1 MKKKINDCLLSAI
14 VEGRQKR
21 SPVSLSNRLMRNTS
35 VQTFKIMKL
44 LTLFLFL
51 ALSSG
56 YATGFAQQVTIS
68 GKNLSLNQVF
78 ALVEKQTGYV
88 LFSNSATFRK
98 AKKVS
103 LKAVDMPLRDFLD
116 AVLKEQPL
124 EYLILGK
131 TITLTDKL
139 HEAPEPEKQVV
150 ADTGRISGRVTDAAG
165 TPLSGA
171 TVLVKGRQ
179 RSAVTTAASGHFE
192 IRNAAVSDVLIIS
205 FIGYA
210 TQEFVVRSQDENIIR
225 LLLSDS
231 QLDDIV
237 VVGYGSQKKK
247 NVTGSIAK
255 IQSSEFKNAVITTV
269 DQSLQ
274 GRASGVQVVSTSG
287 EPGAEVVVR
296 IRGINS
302 LSGDNQP
309 LYVIDGFVMPPYREA
324 SASGTSGS
332 YASNGLY
339 GLDVND
345 IESIDILKDAA
356 ATAIYGS
363 RAANGVVLITTKK
376 GKAGESKIELVSKTS
391 FGTISNPIEMMNSY
405 EYATIKNQT
414 FLAVNQT
421 APFDLDSIPVT
432 GNTNWLNEISRTG
445 VRQETSINYRG
456 GVGNTN
462 YFLSG
467 SYLIDEGVLKK
478 SNNKRGS
485 VRFNLNSKL
494 KNWYDIRIQ
503 MTGTRQR
510 QTRAVTESRGW
521 PFVGGPLFDALR
533 SAPLQKNNNEL
544 VGNQPDIINGVA
556 LSGYSFINPLQ
567 ELTEKT
573 DFTYND
579 QFIANAENIFSLD
592 RNKQL
597 KLHVVVGTSFH
608 NSQRMINLPNW
619 LGSARSVNGLASQ
632 SMAKTQAYN
641 SSLYL
646 SHNFSTGGLSFSST
660 GGVEYANYIV
670 SLFNALGRG
679 INFPAIGLDAMESA
693 QNQSISS
700 YKEESVIRSGF
711 FRENLSF
718 KDRYVLSV
726 SMRADGASKFAD
738 NRKWGYFP
746 SVAAAWNLEQENF
759 MSAITNLDNAKIR
772 VSYGLTGSQSLPA
785 YRSQR
790 RYTTSFYEL
799 GNNPGGGST
808 VTTLVVAQPNNPEL
822 KWETTSQF
830 NIGTDISLG
839 KGFLTLTFDY
849 YNKLTSDLLQSM
861 PIPAQSGY
869 RNIWANNGTMR
880 NRGVEVNLGLKPF
893 RGKVEWSTNLIYSN
907 NKTMVVDLGKFDPT
921 SQGLTSLGGSLLGGG
936 ASILIPGQPLGQF
949 FGYKVIGLYQKED
962 LDASGKPTVA
972 LPANVND
979 NFEGR
984 FKYQDTDSNGVIN
997 SKDRMILGNA
1007 QPKFTF
1013 GWNNNISWKRWN
1025 LNVFFNGSVG
1035 NDIVNVS
1042 GAYLRTGILNL
1053 AGVGFNQTKD
1063 WYENRYT
1070 AERPTNDPR
1079 YPAAQPQPNGGYL
1092 SVEDVNSTMIE
1103 DGSFVRLK
1111 SLTLSYKPKLRTKVI
1126 GDLAIYFTTT
1136 NVLTLTRYSGFDPE
1150 VSSYGANVRLQG
1162 IDYAAYPNYKSY
1174 TIGLNFS
1181 L

>member
-1 MKKKINDCLLSAI
+1 MEKKINDGMLPAI
-14 VEGRQKR
+14 SKTRLKN
-21 SPVSLSNRLMRNTS
+21 VSLSLSKVLQSQIS
-35 VQTFKIMKL
+35 VQTIKIMKL
-44 LTLFLFL
+44 LTLFVFL
-51 ALSSG
+51 LISSG
-56 YATGFAQQVTIS
+56 YASVFSQTVTLS
-68 GKNLSLNQVF
+68 GKNLTLHQIFTVIEN
-78 ALVEKQTGYV
+78 QTGYV
-88 LFSNSATFRK
+88 LFSNSATF
-98 AKKVS
+98 KKGTRVTVD
-103 LKAVDMPLRDFLD
+103 AVELPLNQFLD

-124 EYLILGK
+124 EYMILGK
-131 TITLTDKL
+131 TITLSDKVDKT
-139 HEAPEPEKQVV
+139 PVTVKEKMVDT
-150 ADTGRISGRVTDAAG
+150 ARITGRVLDPAG
-165 TPLSGA
+165 VALNGA
-171 TVLVKGRQ
+171 TVSVKGKQ
-179 RSAVTTAASGHFE
+179 RTSVTTADNGGFE
-192 IRNAAVSDVLIIS
+192 IKNAAIGDVLVIS
-205 FIGYA
+205 FVGYT
-210 TQEFVVRSQDENIIR
+210 TQEYIIR
-225 LLLSDS
+225 SSRENNVRLAVADS

-247 NVTGSIAK
+247 NVAGSIAR
-255 IQSSEFKNAVITTV
+255 IEGSEFKNAVLTTV
-269 DQSLQ
+269 DQTLQ
-274 GRASGVQVVSTSG
+274 GRASGVQVVTSSG
-287 EPGAEVVVR
+287 EPGADVVVR

-324 SASGTSGS
+324 GASGTSGS
-332 YASNGLY
+332 YGSNGLY
-339 GLDVND
+339 GLNVND

-376 GKAGESKIELVSKTS
+376 GKAGESKIEVVNKTS
-391 FGTISNPIEMMNSY
+391 FATISNPIEMMNSY

-421 APFDLDSIPVT
+421 APFDLDSIPT
-432 GNTNWLNEISRTG
+432 AGNTNWLNEISRTG
-445 VRQETSINYRG
+445 IRQENSINYKG

-462 YFLSG
+462 YYLSG

-478 SNNKRGS
+478 SNNQRGS
-485 VRFNLNSKL
+485 VRFNLNSKM
-494 KNWYDIRIQ
+494 KSWYDIRIQ

-510 QTRAVTESRGW
+510 QTRAITESRGW

-533 SAPLQKNNNEL
+533 AAPLQKNNNEL

-592 RNKQL
+592 SKKQL
-597 KLHVVVGTSFH
+597 KLHAVVGTSFH

-619 LGSARSVNGLASQ
+619 LGSARSVNGLATQ

-641 SSLYL
+641 TSLFL
-646 SHNFSTGGLSFSST
+646 SHNFSGADIQFNST
-660 GGVEYANYIV
+660 AGVEYANYVV
-670 SLFNALGRG
+670 SLFSALGRG
-679 INFPAIGLDAMESA
+679 INFPAIGLDALESA
-693 QNQSISS
+693 QNQSIGS

-711 FRENLSF
+711 FRENISY
-718 KDRYVLSV
+718 KDKYVLSA
-726 SMRADGASKFAD
+726 SIRADGASKFAD

-746 SVAAAWNLEQENF
+746 SFAAAWNIEKERF
-759 MSAITNLDNAKIR
+759 MESVKLLDNAKLR

-830 NIGTDISLG
+830 NIGADLSIDRGLI
-839 KGFLTLTFDY
+839 TLTVDY

-861 PIPAQSGY
+861 PIPSQSGY
-869 RNIWANNGTMR
+869 RTIWANNGSMR

-893 RGKVEWSTNLIYSN
+893 RGLVSWTTNFIYSN
-907 NKTMVVDLGKFDPT
+907 NKTVVVDLGKFDPT
-921 SQGLTSLGGSLLGGG
+921 SQGLSSLGGSLLGGG
-936 ASILIPGQPLGQF
+936 ASILIPGQPLGLF
-949 FGYKVIGLYQKED
+949 YGYKVIGLYQKED

-972 LPANVND
+972 LPNNIND

-984 FKYQDTDSNGVIN
+984 FKFQDTDSNGVIN
-997 SKDRMILGNA
+997 SKDRVMLGKA

-1013 GWNNNISWKRWN
+1013 GWNNNITWKRWG
-1025 LNVFFNGSVG
+1025 LNVFFNGSIG

-1070 AERPTNDPR
+1070 SERPTNDPR

-1092 SVEDVNSTMIE
+1092 SVEEVNSTMIE
-1103 DGSFVRLK
+1103 DGSFIRLK
-1111 SLTLSYKPKLRTKVI
+1111 SLTLSYQPIIRSKVLN
-1126 GDLAIYFTTT
+1126 DVTIYFTTT
-1136 NVLTLTRYSGFDPE
+1136 NVLTLTKYSGFDPE
-1150 VSSYGANVRLQG
+1150 VSSYGSNVRLQG

-1174 TIGLNFS
+1174 TIGLSFS